1 VNHVIVPPDE
11 DLEHEAQIK
20 AGAVELLSYGFIGI
34 KTTIKPIFP
43 RARVNLESEM
53 KFCDANE
60 PTSLERQQVHPL
72 GSRAKVLLTSVFGP
86 YAQDDQYGSRA
97 INPMEFLHN
106 QVTMIQGPFSVRMF
120 QRSNGLMLIQANINA
135 GCTLLD
141 YPDLGRFIQELRVV
155 PYDIIGISAIQAN
168 IKKLAKMCALIRK
181 YQPGATI
188 VVGGHVTNISDLD
201 SRIDADYAVRG
212 EGVRWFRKFLGEDLD
227 RPINHPLI
235 PSGFNRRC
243 MGLNLETGK
252 VDPTAVLIPSVGCP
266 VGCNFCSTS
275 AMFGGKGKF
284 VNFYE
289 TGDELFDIMCQLE
302 EQMEVW
308 SFFVMDENF
317 LLHRKR
323 ALRLLELMKQHE
335 KAWKLSIFSSADV
348 LNHYTMEQLVGL
360 GISWLWIGL
369 EGKNSR
375 YEKLKNTDTRSLVR
389 ELQSNGIRVLGS
401 TIIGLEDHTPENI
414 DDVIEWAVSHNTEFH
429 QLMLYSA
436 MHGTPLYEEFK
447 KGGMLVSESDIELAD
462 VHGQYRF
469 NYRHPHIKN
478 GQETEFLLRARRRD
492 FEVNGPSVM
501 RMMRTLM
508 NGWMKYKNHPEA
520 RIRMRFAKEM
530 EEMPLV
536 YSGALWAT
544 RRWFKDNPIIVERMK
559 DVLEDIYREFGL
571 KSRLAAPIVGRWILN
586 RLRKEQ
592 KRLGAG
598 VTYEPPTYYET
609 SVRAVQPR
617 ETRTTQS

>member
-1 VNHVIVPPDE
+1 
-11 DLEHEAQIK
+11 
-20 AGAVELLSYGFIGI
+20 
-34 KTTIKPIFP
+34 
-43 RARVNLESEM
+43 M
-53 KFCDANE
+53 KFCDAND
-60 PTSLERQQVHPL
+60 PISLERQQVHPL
-72 GSRAKVLLTSVFGP
+72 GSRAKILLTSVFGP
-86 YAQDDQYGSRA
+86 YAQDDEYGSRA

-106 QVTMIQGPFSVRMF
+106 QVTMVQGPFSVRMF

-135 GCTLLD
+135 RCTLLD
-141 YPDLGRFIQELRVV
+141 YPDLGRFIQELRLV
-155 PYDIIGISAIQAN
+155 PYDIIGISAIQPN
-168 IKKLAKMCALIRK
+168 IKKVEKMCALIREQ
-181 YQPGATI
+181 QPNATI

-201 SRIDADYAVRG
+201 SRIDADYVVRG

-235 PSGFNRRC
+235 PSGVNRRC

-252 VDPTAVLIPSVGCP
+252 VESTAVLIPSVGCP

-302 EQMEVW
+302 KEMGVW

-323 ALRLLELMKQHE
+323 ALRLLELMKEHE
-335 KAWKLSIFSSADV
+335 KAWELSVFASADA
-348 LNHYTMEQLVGL
+348 LRHYTMEQLVGL
-360 GISWLWIGL
+360 GVSWLWIGL

-375 YEKLKNTDTRSLVR
+375 YEKLKDTDTRSLVQ
-389 ELQSNGIRVLGS
+389 ELQDNGIRILGS
-401 TIIGLEDHTPENI
+401 TIIGLEQHTPDNI

-429 QLMLYSA
+429 QFMFYSA
-436 MHGTPLYEEFK
+436 MQGTPLYEELK
-447 KGGMLVSESDIELAD
+447 RRGMLLSESDIELAD

-469 NYRHPHIKN
+469 NYRHPNIKN
-478 GQETEFLLRARRRD
+478 GEETELLLRARRRD

-501 RMMRTLM
+501 RIMRTLM

-520 RIRMRFAKEM
+520 RIRKRFAKEV
-530 EEMPLV
+530 EEMPVL
-536 YSGALWAT
+536 YSGALWAAG
-544 RRWFKDNPIIVERMK
+544 RWLKDNSVIRERIK

-571 KSRLAAPIVGRWILN
+571 KSRLAAPMVGRWILHC
-586 RLRKEQ
+586 LRKEQ
-592 KRLGAG
+592 KRLRAG
-598 VTYEPPTYYET
+598 VTYEPPTFYET
-609 SVRAVQPR
+609 PAQAVWPSK
-617 ETRTTQS
+617 TRTIEG